1 MGQIQVGDKGCQES
15 GGSSQSGREWVI
27 FQWALTIVV
36 TKNWKLLLATLAVL
50 VTVLAASQH
59 PTVTAN
65 SHASTGPDFG
75 AQQIGTIT
83 IPDDRNEKWAR
94 LPEASGGTG
103 EITYQIVS
111 RTHRPGNPPEEF
123 VLPAGL
129 NLTTHNGHRYIE
141 GQTHAPPG
149 FYNLKYLAT
158 DEDGNTDSINFTI
171 LVRTVP
177 RFEHD
182 AYTVTMYLNAFTA
195 VTLPEA
201 TLPDRGG
208 FPTYTVLSY
217 QLTGLQT
224 LARIVN
230 DLEFNPTTRVLSGT
244 PHTAGSEQ
252 LTLTAT
258 HAFPDSIST
267 VITVNV
273 ENKLAPP
280 TGLDVVPAPGQIPD
294 AGPSRIARLTWN
306 ATASD
311 NAANNQ
317 DNIVYD
323 VYVQEQGE
331 AARTIP
337 PASTD
342 SGRTMSICLDN
353 TGCRD
358 QLPQPIRHTKGL
370 REHEYIDAWVIA
382 RDTSSTAPLADS
394 EPSEIVRIVAGP
406 ITTIDGN
413 ANEHGEGNAQVRWTQ
428 PDNTTG
434 ITIRWRQLQNDQRGN
449 SHNHYAWSLTENSLP
464 RHEAT
469 DALHI
474 TDGTPDPNDPDRRT
488 TIITGLTPKKPY
500 ALQLN
505 FTQSTGTDSPD
516 RRVFSGIDHY
526 VYPSNEPAGNG
537 ERVASIPLRQY
548 LPDRNYD
555 YVFCEDTFDE
565 PTENWLALFQH
576 AFEEWHNATDGL
588 IQGRRLL
595 EANGDPA
602 ECADYDSYIQSILA
616 ELINRLSPEPL
627 TEFQVPSNAVAERH
641 IQELITTFIDINLK
655 SNRNRDEQLN
665 EIRMIQNGRYTRY
678 INHLQFAQ
686 IAEASG
692 IDTGCL
698 TLEFAACALPNYT
711 PEFGLFGDD
720 IHRSTDIHIIRTKV
734 NPESG
739 TRLSA
744 AHFPGNDTVWGKED
758 VKFNFCTDS
767 SLNLTDSG
775 ANTHETLIH
784 EIGMRLEYTK
794 PSNTTQT
801 PAPNGPR
808 PTPTATSSAL
818 P

>member
-1 MGQIQVGDKGCQES
+1 MTT
-15 GGSSQSGREWVI
+15 R
-27 FQWALTIVV
+27 
-36 TKNWKLLLATLAVL
+36 NWKTILATLAIL
-50 VTVLAASQH
+50 ATVLAA
-59 PTVTAN
+59 TAA
-65 SHASTGPDFG
+65 ASGDALATTGPDFG
-75 AQQIGTIT
+75 TQLIGTIT
-83 IPDDRNEKWAR
+83 IPDDRNERWAR
-94 LPEASGGTG
+94 LPEATGGVG
-103 EITYQIVS
+103 EVTYEIVS
-111 RTHRPGNPPEEF
+111 RTHRPGDPPEEF

-141 GQTHAPPG
+141 GQTNAPPG

-158 DEDGNTDSINFTI
+158 DEEGNTDSINFTI

-177 RFEHD
+177 RFEHP
-182 AYTVTMYLNAFTA
+182 AYTVTMYLNALTA

-208 FPTYTVLSY
+208 FPTFTVLSY

-244 PHTAGSEQ
+244 PHTVGSEQ

-280 TGLDVVPAPGQIPD
+280 TGLDVVPAPGQVPD

-306 ATASD
+306 ASASD

-358 QLPQPIRHTKGL
+358 QPPKPIRHTKGL

-382 RDTSSTAPLADS
+382 RDTSPTAPLADS

-434 ITIRWRQLQNDQRGN
+434 ITIRWRQLQNHELGESKIPHTDYTWQ
-449 SHNHYAWSLTENSLP
+449 LTDKSLP

-474 TDGTPDPNDPDRRT
+474 TAGTPDPNDSDRRT
-488 TIITGLTPKKPY
+488 TIITGLTPNEPY
-500 ALQLN
+500 AVQLN
-505 FTQSTGTDSPD
+505 FNQSTGTDSPD

-526 VYPSNEPAGNG
+526 VYPSDEPAGNG
-537 ERVASIPLRQY
+537 ERIASIPLRQY
-548 LPDRNYD
+548 LPDKNYD

-576 AFEEWHNATDGL
+576 AFQEWHNATDGL

-602 ECADYDSYIQSILA
+602 ECADYDSYIQTSILA
-616 ELINRLSPEPL
+616 ELINRISPEQF
-627 TEFQVPSNAVAERH
+627 TEFQIPTNAVAERH

-655 SNRNRDEQLN
+655 SNQNRDEELN

-678 INHLQFAQ
+678 ISHLQFVQ

-692 IDTGCL
+692 INTGCL
-698 TLEFAACALPNYT
+698 TLEFAACALPNYSRK
-711 PEFGLFGDD
+711 PPLFRDT
-720 IHRSTDIHIIRTKV
+720 HRSTDIHIIRTKV
-734 NPESG
+734 NPEQPAA
-739 TRLSA
+739 LST
-744 AHFPGNDTVWGKED
+744 AHFPGNDTVWDGDD
-758 VKFNFCTDS
+758 VKFNYCTDS
-767 SLNLTDSG
+767 SFNTMNTG
-775 ANTHETLIH
+775 ANTYETLIH
-784 EIGMRLEYTK
+784 EIGHVSGIHEGAEYSKDSGQEWTQTHPNRDIINIAMR
-794 PSNTTQT
+794 SNTVEGQSCSPHPLDVMAIYAIYQT
-801 PAPNGPR
+801 ED
-808 PTPTATSSAL
+808 
-818 P
+818 